1 MNFEIQTSSYFDAEA
16 KRLAKRHRS
25 FVDDLQDFRDSLLK
39 NPYQGTELS
48 PGIRKVRLTIGS
60 KGRGKSG
67 GARVI
72 TFTYLVDE
80 KDGVVILLLLYD
92 KADASSIKLN
102 VVRQI
107 IKDLGLDLQMLQTEG
122 KLKAIE
128 IEEIEKECNNMTEHL
143 L

>member
-48 PGIRKVRLTIGS
+48 PGIRKVRLTIDS

-72 TFTYLVDE
+72 TFTYLIDE

-92 KADASSIKLN
+92 KADASSIKMN
-102 VVRQI
+102 VVR
-107 IKDLGLDLQMLQTEG
+107 
-122 KLKAIE
+122 A
-128 IEEIEKECNNMTEHL
+128 L
-143 L
+143 LCQYPYDRDTWGPAFESYPSSEVTISNPFVAL

>member
-1 MNFEIQTSSYFDAEA
+1 MSFEIQTTSYFDAEA

-25 FVDDLQDFRDSLLK
+25 FIDDLQELRDNLLK

-48 PGIRKVRLTIGS
+48 PGIRKVRLAINS

-72 TFTYLVDE
+72 TFTYLVNE
-80 KDGVVILLLLYD
+80 KDGVVVLLLLYD
-92 KADASSIKLN
+92 KADASNIKMN

-107 IKDLGLDLQMLQTEG
+107 IKDLGLDLQQLQSEG
-122 KLKAIE
+122 KLKTVE
-128 IEEIEKECNNMTEHL
+128 IKKKDTE
-143 L
+143 

>member
-1 MNFEIQTSSYFDAEA
+1 MGFEIQTTSYFDAEA
-16 KRLAKRHRS
+16 KRLAKRHHS
-25 FVDDLQDFRDSLLK
+25 FVDDLQELRDNLLK

-48 PGIRKVRLTIGS
+48 PGIRKVRLTISS

-72 TFTYLVDE
+72 TFTYLVNE

-92 KADASSIKLN
+92 KADASSIKMN

-107 IKDLGLDLQMLQTEG
+107 IKDLGLDLQQLQGEG
-122 KLKAIE
+122 KLKTVE
-128 IEEIEKECNNMTEHL
+128 IKKKDTE
-143 L
+143 

>member
-1 MNFEIQTSSYFDAEA
+1 MSFEIQTTSHFDNEA

-25 FVDDLQDFRDSLLK
+25 FIDDLQDFQEELLK

-48 PGIRKVRLTIGS
+48 PGIRKIRLTINS

-92 KADASSIKLN
+92 KADASSIKMN
-102 VVRQI
+102 VVREI
-107 IKDLGLDLQMLQTEG
+107 IKDLGLDLEKLQSEG
-122 KLKAIE
+122 KLKST
-128 IEEIEKECNNMTEHL
+128 NQT
-143 L
+143 

>member
-25 FVDDLQDFRDSLLK
+25 FIDDLQDFRDSILK

-72 TFTYLVDE
+72 TFTYLVNE
-80 KDGVVILLLLYD
+80 NDGVVILLLLYD
-92 KADASSIKLN
+92 KADASSIKMN

-107 IKDLGLDLQMLQTEG
+107 IKDLGLDLLALQSEG
-122 KLKAIE
+122 KLKAVE
-128 IEEIEKECNNMTEHL
+128 IPEGEEEQESDK
-143 L
+143 

>member
-1 MNFEIQTSSYFDAEA
+1 MSFEILTTSYFDLEA
-16 KRLAKRHRS
+16 KRLAKRHRN
-25 FVDDLQDFRDSLLK
+25 FIEDLQDFQEELLK

-48 PGIRKVRLTIGS
+48 PGIRKIRLSIDS

-92 KADASSIKLN
+92 KADASSIKMN
-102 VVRQI
+102 VVRKI
-107 IKDLGLDLQMLQTEG
+107 IKDLGLDLEALQSEG
-122 KLKAIE
+122 KLQSPSQ
-128 IEEIEKECNNMTEHL
+128 T
-143 L
+143 